1 MLTAVASVLIF
12 SMAILIHELGH
23 FWAARKAGINVSEF
37 SIGMGPVLFQK
48 KGKETIYYIKALPIG
63 GYIKM
68 EGEDEEAISERSF
81 SSKSPWQRFR
91 VILMGPIMNF
101 ALALIIFFVVV
112 LAYGIAGTTVDYIDE
127 NTTEYAAGLR
137 PGDKI
142 IKIEDTKVRY
152 WEDLTNEIIKHE
164 DQYSLT
170 VVRDN
175 VEQTF
180 QIQQNYRYIVG
191 ISPTEADGA
200 YTTELAVV
208 NVGYPAENAG
218 LKPGD
223 KILSI
228 NGVTTVTWEEVRS
241 NIANSGGV
249 NLIVEFERDN
259 QIQTVEVIPENQ
271 ITIGFYTEM
280 DKSILTAV
288 TGSIHRVIFYIT
300 LMFQLIGMMIT
311 GQVGSEAVAGPIGI
325 ISMVGEAARL
335 GLYPLLNLMAFININ
350 LGFINLMPVPALDGS
365 RLVFIAIEGIRG
377 KRISPEKEGYIHFI
391 GFVFLMAL
399 MFFVL
404 YKDIIK
410 ILN

>member
-1 MLTAVASVLIF
+1 M
-12 SMAILIHELGH
+12 
-23 FWAARKAGINVSEF
+23 
-37 SIGMGPVLFQK
+37 
-48 KGKETIYYIKALPIG
+48 
-63 GYIKM
+63 
-68 EGEDEEAISERSF
+68 
-81 SSKSPWQRFR
+81 
-91 VILMGPIMNF
+91 
-101 ALALIIFFVVV
+101 
-112 LAYGIAGTTVDYIDE
+112 
-127 NTTEYAAGLR
+127 
-137 PGDKI
+137 
-142 IKIEDTKVRY
+142 IE
-152 WEDLTNEIIKHE
+152 
-164 DQYSLT
+164 S
-170 VVRDN
+170 
-175 VEQTF
+175 
-180 QIQQNYRYIVG
+180 
-191 ISPTEADGA
+191 
-200 YTTELAVV
+200 
-208 NVGYPAENAG
+208 YPAEKAG

-228 NGVTTVTWEEVRS
+228 NGVTTTTWEEVRS
-241 NIANSGGV
+241 NIADSGGV
-249 NLIVEFERDN
+249 NLLIEFERDN
-259 QIQTVEVIPENQ
+259 QIQTVEVMPENQ
-271 ITIGFYTEM
+271 ITIGFYTRM
-280 DKSILTAV
+280 DRSIISAV
-288 TGSIHRVIFYIT
+288 TGSIHRVVFYIT

>member
-1 MLTAVASVLIF
+1 
-12 SMAILIHELGH
+12 
-23 FWAARKAGINVSEF
+23 
-37 SIGMGPVLFQK
+37 MGPV
-48 KGKETIYYIKALPIG
+48 
-63 GYIKM
+63 
-68 EGEDEEAISERSF
+68 
-81 SSKSPWQRFR
+81 
-91 VILMGPIMNF
+91 MNF
-101 ALALIIFFVVV
+101 ALALVIFFAIV
-112 LAYGIAGTTVDYIDE
+112 LAYGIAGTTVDFIDE
-127 NTTEYAAGLR
+127 NATEYAAGLR

-142 IKIEDTKVRY
+142 TKIEDTRVRY

-164 DQYSLT
+164 NGYTMT
-170 VVRDN
+170 VVRNN
-175 VEQTF
+175 VEQSF
-180 QIQQNYRYIVG
+180 VMQQNYRYIVG
-191 ISPTEADGA
+191 ISPTEANGE

-208 NVGYPAENAG
+208 NVNFPGEKAG
-218 LKPGD
+218 LKSGD
-223 KILSI
+223 KVLSI
-228 NGVTTVTWEEVRS
+228 NGVTTLTWEEIRS

-249 NLIVEFERDN
+249 NLFFEIERDN
-259 QIQTVEVIPENQ
+259 QIQIIEVIPENQ

-280 DKSILTAV
+280 DKSILTAI
-288 TGSIHRVIFYIT
+288 TGSIHRVVFYIT
-300 LMFQLIGMMIT
+300 LMFQLIGMMIS

-391 GFVFLMAL
+391 GFVLLMAL

-410 ILN
+410 LLN

>member
-1 MLTAVASVLIF
+1 
-12 SMAILIHELGH
+12 
-23 FWAARKAGINVSEF
+23 
-37 SIGMGPVLFQK
+37 
-48 KGKETIYYIKALPIG
+48 
-63 GYIKM
+63 
-68 EGEDEEAISERSF
+68 
-81 SSKSPWQRFR
+81 R
-91 VILMGPIMNF
+91 VI
-101 ALALIIFFVVV
+101 V

-127 NTTEYAAGLR
+127 NATEFAAGLR

-142 IKIEDTKVRY
+142 IKIDDTRVRY

-164 DQYSLT
+164 DQYRLT
-170 VVRDN
+170 VERN
-175 VEQTF
+175 NIEQTF
-180 QIQQNYRYIVG
+180 DIKQNYRYIVG
-191 ISPTEADGA
+191 ISPVETDGT

-208 NVGYPAENAG
+208 NVNYPAEKAG

-228 NGVTTVTWEEVRS
+228 NGVTTTTWEEVRS
-241 NIANSGGV
+241 NIADSGGV
-249 NLIVEFERDN
+249 NLLIEFERDN
-259 QIQTVEVIPENQ
+259 QIQTVEVMPENQ
-271 ITIGFYTEM
+271 ITIGFYTRM
-280 DKSILTAV
+280 DRSIISAV
-288 TGSIHRVIFYIT
+288 TGSIHRVVFYIT